1 MIFKGQMRSCFQL
14 PLAGPV
20 LRAVWYAA
28 ELGGQVLGRLAK
40 SDQEQRQIEGVGDE
54 DISYRF
60 CRSDLIQSIKNDYER
75 NYFIS
80 GQGDMQ
86 CYAPNCLFSDPFVSF
101 RGTQRFKVG
110 WLVYLTS

>member
-1 MIFKGQMRSCFQL
+1 MERWMDALCFQF

-28 ELGGQVLGRLAK
+28 ELGGQILGRLAK
-40 SDQEQRQIEGVGDE
+40 SEPEKRQVEGAGDKDTSCRVG
-54 DISYRF
+54 
-60 CRSDLIQSIKNDYER
+60 RSDLIQSIKDDYER

-86 CYAPNCLFSDPFVSF
+86 CYAPDCLFSDPFVSF

-110 WLVYLTS
+110 WLV